1 MKAND
6 LRIGNW
12 IKYEDKLVQVVQL
25 SSLMMLCQR
34 DENQFLVN
42 CAPKE
47 FQPIKLTEEVLLKLG
62 FYKKSIGNE
71 LYRYYKEVCI
81 DNYSYLFDYAVILKD
96 EYAGLK
102 VTRAENE
109 DDEDDYYSTIF
120 YNDNIKY
127 LHELQNAY
135 YCLTNEELKVEL

>member
-1 MKAND
+1 MKPEE

-12 IKYEDKLVQVVQL
+12 VKYRGEPAKVEQL
-25 SSLMMLCQR
+25 R
-34 DENQFLVN
+34 VN
-42 CAPKE
+42 CLGIANSDVLVDYNE
-47 FQPIKLTEEVLLKLG
+47 IEPIELTEEVLLKIG
-62 FYKKSIGNE
+62 FYKKSIGDE

-81 DNYSYLFDYAVILKD
+81 DNYNYLFDFAVIPKD

-109 DDEDDYYSTIF
+109 DDEDDYYSAIF

-135 YCLTNEELKVEL
+135 YLMANKELKIEL